1 MDLFQESNFYDDIP
15 TAVVCNTRKD
25 QIDFL
30 RNIAER
36 GWVWNGG
43 APINDKQHYS
53 LDTKFY
59 LFSKGTNGMQ
69 RGWSPINTDKYRV
82 LLYEAGCCGNTTLFD
97 INITDMV

>member
-1 MDLFQESNFYDDIP
+1 MDLFQESNFYDGIP
-15 TAVVCNTRKD
+15 TAVVCHTRKD

-43 APINDKQHYS
+43 ALIDAKQHYR
-53 LDTKFY
+53 LETNFY

-69 RGWSPINTDKYRV
+69 RGWRPVDADIYRV
-82 LLYEAGCCGNTTLFD
+82 LLYEAGCCNDTTLFKID
-97 INITDMV
+97 ITDMV